1 MEIDS
6 SWKEA
11 INRFFFNF
19 YFLFF
24 IAFGFASKLA
34 KRPRFEPFKH
44 FCNASIIRLIAAT
57 DGFSLHFR
65 FKTCNDF
72 VCSHSIRRVQRE
84 HTSDRFLAEC
94 KFTDDAESSTNPSAA
109 TLIHLTRAHV
119 VCVCVNANQL
129 MQMRKLRSMISSIFS
144 ISVDWLRL
152 RLRLR
157 QRLRLPGWIVN
168 VIGVRTLCRVAH
180 RINLLEYSW
189 PKSACHALW
198 NRKSVEH
205 TPCNDR
211 SWSASHR
218 YSNRDEREG
227 ERKINRQ
234 KSTSSV
240 TNGARIDAEWDRENT
255 FQSLIAPRRVPNR
268 TQNNFYFLFQCARP
282 INSNRV
288 IIAENLSD

>member
-1 MEIDS
+1 MERS
-6 SWKEA
+6 NKS
-11 INRFFFNF
+11 FLFQFL
-19 YFLFF
+19 FLFF

-72 VCSHSIRRVQRE
+72 VCSHSIRRIQRE
-84 HTSDRFLAEC
+84 HTSDRFLADRRRRVFY
-94 KFTDDAESSTNPSAA
+94 KSIRSHTHS
-109 TLIHLTRAHV
+109 RAHV